1 MPYKHLFACLLATF
15 LPFPLLA
22 QNPAAVDSAADELL
36 REFDRDADGK
46 LNRSELKA
54 ALASLAASTTPDALA
69 PATSADQTLRVLKA
83 PKFIRVQRDKRDRPI
98 SLETSVVTYRKQDS
112 KMHVDLIG
120 AVHVGDQ
127 SYYDELNRRFR
138 DYDVLLYELVAP
150 EGVRVPKGGGKS
162 QHPVGQMQQGMK
174 SMLELEYQLEKIDYH
189 AKNFVH
195 ADMTPEEFS
204 KSMKDRNESF
214 LQIMFRMMGQA
225 SAQQSK
231 GKGPSDF
238 DMLFALFAK
247 DRARR
252 LKQAMAVQFE
262 DIEGQMKAL
271 QGPDGSTLITER
283 NKKALAVLKKQIDG
297 GKKKIGI
304 FYGAGHFPDMSKR
317 LTDDFGLS
325 PVNEEWVRAW
335 NMEKK
340 K

>member
-1 MPYKHLFACLLATF
+1 MQRITLLACLMGLIA
-15 LPFPLLA
+15 PLTMTA
-22 QNPAAVDSAADELL
+22 QDAAIQSVADNLL
-36 REFDRDADGK
+36 QEFDRDADGK
-46 LNRSELKA
+46 LNREELKA
-54 ALASLAASTTPDALA
+54 ALASLAANKDRNANALA
-69 PATSADQTLRVLKA
+69 TTNTVLKKLKE

-98 SLETSVVTYRKQDS
+98 SLDTSIVTYKSPKSNLQ
-112 KMHVDLIG
+112 VDLVG

-127 SYYDELNRRFR
+127 SYYDDLNQRFR

-150 EGVRVPKGGGKS
+150 EGTRVPQGGGRS

-174 SMLELEYQLEKIDYH
+174 SMLELEYQLEKINYH

-283 NKKALAVLKKQIDG
+283 NKKALAVLKKEIKS

-317 LTDDFGLS
+317 LVEDFGLT
-325 PVNEEWVRAW
+325 PVSEDWIEAW
-335 NMEKK
+335 DMRKK

>member
-1 MPYKHLFACLLATF
+1 MPSIRLLACLAGIAV
-15 LPFPLLA
+15 PFQVLA
-22 QNPAAVDSAADELL
+22 QPPAAVESVADSLL
-36 REFDRDADGK
+36 KEFDRDADGK
-46 LNRSELKA
+46 LNRKELQA
-54 ALASLAASTTPDALA
+54 ALRSLASEDESDAELRIASAEE
-69 PATSADQTLRVLKA
+69 SVLKA
-83 PKFIRVQRDKRDRPI
+83 PKFIRVKRDKRKRPI
-98 SLETSVVTYRKQDS
+98 SLDTSIVTYKSRKSNAQI
-112 KMHVDLIG
+112 DLIG

-127 SYYDELNRRFR
+127 SYYDALNKRFR

-150 EGVRVPKGGGKS
+150 EGARVPQGGGKS
-162 QHPVGQMQQGMK
+162 QHPVGQMQQGLK

-231 GKGPSDF
+231 GDGPSDF
-238 DMLFALFAK
+238 DLLFALFSK

-271 QGPDGSTLITER
+271 QGPEGSTLISER
-283 NKKALAVLKKQIDG
+283 NKKALAVLKKQLAN

-317 LTDDFGLS
+317 LADDFGFV
-325 PVNEEWVRAW
+325 PVSENWLEAW
-335 NMEKK
+335 DMRKK
-340 K
+340 